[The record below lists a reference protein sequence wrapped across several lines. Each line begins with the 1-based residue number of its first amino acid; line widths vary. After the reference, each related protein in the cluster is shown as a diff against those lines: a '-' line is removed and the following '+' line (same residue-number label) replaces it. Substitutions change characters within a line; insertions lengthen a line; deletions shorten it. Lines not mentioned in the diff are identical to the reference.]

1 VPTEAKDAAMNP
13 LAHRLVIVL
22 WPAFVVAGLIEMVV
36 FAFVEPSALHT
47 LDGSALDLSATAVY
61 SIAFF
66 VFWALVASACLVV
79 LRLASSAEEINAP
92 WR

>member
-1 VPTEAKDAAMNP
+1 MNTV
-13 LAHRLVIVL
+13 AQRIGIVM

-36 FAFVEPSALHT
+36 FAFVEPGALHA

-66 VFWALVASACLVV
+66 VFWALVAAACLLV
-79 LRLASSAEEINAP
+79 LRLARSAEEINA
-92 WR
+92 R